1 MTGGTGGAKSRTG
14 RKRDSTLLS
23 DDEIDRRVSNEIM
36 RALSIA
42 NLTHGRLVDDVFERM
57 ATEHNANTPRS
68 RIRDVVDG
76 LIADGTVQ
84 EYDAA
89 RVEASGLGC
98 PCCTGGRDAAGAGR
112 VHASAEST
120 LHAAGSAVGYPVA
133 HAAYRLMDAWEMDH
147 GILDQPDR
155 MRFIRDLCRRG
166 RYEWDLAAES
176 VRLLIEW
183 RVFEASKGV
192 ITIRT
197 TGRRPPA

>member
-1 MTGGTGGAKSRTG
+1 MTGGASSGTR
-14 RKRDSTLLS
+14 RKRDATMLS
-23 DDEIDRRVSNEIM
+23 DDEIDRRVSDEIM

-42 NLTHGRLVDDVFERM
+42 NLTHGRLVGDVADRM
-57 ATEHNANTPRS
+57 ATEHLASIPRS
-68 RIRDVVDG
+68 RIREVVGG

-89 RVEASGLGC
+89 RIEASGLGC

-112 VHASAEST
+112 GHASAEST

-155 MRFIRDLCRRG
+155 TRFIRDLCRRG
-166 RYEWDLAAES
+166 KYEWDLAAES

-183 RVFEASKGV
+183 RVFEATKGV
-192 ITIRT
+192 IAIRAT
-197 TGRRPPA
+197 RRRPPA